1 LRTTPAQH
9 DGDKGPDISRSN
21 LVRLGVLAVLWGS
34 GFLWVKLAL
43 RGLSP
48 TQIVLGQLV
57 AGALVLL
64 AGVLLGS
71 AHGLPRSPA
80 SWAHLAV
87 MATTANIV
95 PYLLYGWAQQHVP
108 SSLAGALN
116 ATTPLFTFL
125 LAVVTGSERPS
136 LTRALGVVIGFAGVV
151 VLAAPGGGSVGSL
164 WGVAACLLAPACF
177 AVSYVYARCFLTSRG
192 SPLALAAAQ
201 LSAGAVLLG
210 VLAPLVARQP
220 PTLTPIVIVSVL
232 ALGVFSTA
240 IAYVLNYRLIQD
252 EGATAAST
260 ASYLVPVVAVV
271 LGVLV
276 TGEPVTWN
284 LLFGAAIVLVG
295 VAVLEGRLASAV
307 TVLVNGR
314 QTSAGLCRP
323 TCTSP
328 RARIRRGPPQ
338 AAPTR
343 EDPDS
348 PLGDESGGG

>member
-1 LRTTPAQH
+1 MPALARP
-9 DGDKGPDISRSN
+9 DGDKGPEISRSN

-64 AGVLLGS
+64 GAALLGP

-87 MATTANIV
+87 MATTANIA
-95 PYLLYGWAQQHVP
+95 PYLLYGWAQQHIT

-136 LTRALGVVIGFAGVV
+136 LTRALGVVIGLAGVV

-177 AVSYVYARCFLTSRG
+177 AVSYVYARRFLTSRG
-192 SPLALAAAQ
+192 SPPLPLAAAQ

-210 VLAPLVARQP
+210 LLAPLVVRQP
-220 PTLTPIVIVSVL
+220 PTLTPTVVSSVL
-232 ALGVFSTA
+232 ALGVLSTG

-260 ASYLVPVVAVV
+260 ASYLVPLVAVV

-284 LLFGAAIVLVG
+284 LLVGAATVLVG

-307 TVLVNGR
+307 TVLLKGR
-314 QTSAGLCRP
+314 
-323 TCTSP
+323 
-328 RARIRRGPPQ
+328 
-338 AAPTR
+338 
-343 EDPDS
+343 
-348 PLGDESGGG
+348 